1 MNSRKQDGRVAGALY
16 LVLVVCGI
24 FHLMYIPVQFVVWDN
39 PSLTLA
45 NIQAS
50 PTLFR
55 IGVLVGII
63 GYIDFILLP
72 LALYRLLHAIDPAKA
87 VVMVALALASVPI
100 SLINMLN
107 KFSILTLIRTSEAVD
122 PTMVM
127 QYLSYY
133 REGNQLASIFWGL
146 WLLPFGYLVVK
157 SGFLPKLLGYLLM
170 AGCFGYLINFTGN
183 FMFDAYPDSSLAKFV
198 TIPGSLGEI
207 GICLWLLV
215 FGARENDGQR
225 NNQVK
230 HE

>member
-1 MNSRKQDGRVAGALY
+1 MNSRKRVGRTAGALY
-16 LVLVVCGI
+16 LVLVLCGI
-24 FHLMYIPVQFVVWDN
+24 FHLMYIPVHFVVWDN

-50 PTLFR
+50 PSLFR

-72 LALYRLLHAIDPAKA
+72 LALYRLLHAVDHIKA
-87 VVMVALALASVPI
+87 VLMVALALASVPI

-107 KFSILTLIRTSEAVD
+107 KFSILTLIKANQSVD
-122 PTMVM
+122 PAVVM
-127 QYLSYY
+127 QYLSSY
-133 REGNQLASIFWGL
+133 RDGNQLASIFWGL

-157 SGFLPKLLGYLLM
+157 SGFLPKLPGYLLM
-170 AGCFGYLINFTGN
+170 AGCFGYLINFTGI
-183 FMFDAYPDSSLAKFV
+183 FMFEAYPGSLLAQFV

-215 FGARENDGQR
+215 YGAKETKSITQ
-225 NNQVK
+225 
-230 HE
+230 